1 MAMLARNVLMTRIP
15 FVLSPVREN
24 VVPAGPA
31 AMQKFFN
38 RVTLEA
44 RDRHL
49 TKNKFIVG
57 SACGIASRTSS
68 FPVPEP

>member
-1 MAMLARNVLMTRIP
+1 MRIP
-15 FVLSPVREN
+15 FPVVARTGKKCD
-24 VVPAGPA
+24 PGAPA

-49 TKNKFIVG
+49 TKNKFIAAF
-57 SACGIASRTSS
+57 SCGIVCKSIGLLPPSWARAKLSAT
-68 FPVPEP
+68 